1 MTDMNAQH
9 PAPTRWAHFLLR
21 VFAGSVL
28 AQHGA
33 QKLFGVLG
41 GIDGAGHAG
50 SHGLSLVGIAGPVEF
65 IGGLLIVFGL
75 FTRPVA
81 FVLAGEMA
89 VVYFLMHLP
98 RGFWPVLNHG
108 ELPALLC
115 FMFLY
120 LAATGAGAIS
130 LDHLLNR
137 NRPSSIMQ

>member
-1 MTDMNAQH
+1 MTGMNAQH

-21 VFAGSVL
+21 VFAGSLL
-28 AQHGA
+28 AQHGV
-33 QKLFGVLG
+33 QKVFGALG
-41 GIDGAGHAG
+41 GMGGTGLAG

-65 IGGLLIVFGL
+65 IGGLLIILGL

-81 FVLAGEMA
+81 FVLAAEMA
-89 VVYFLMHLP
+89 AVYFLMHFP
-98 RGFWPVLNHG
+98 HGFWPVLNRG

-115 FMFLY
+115 FVFLY